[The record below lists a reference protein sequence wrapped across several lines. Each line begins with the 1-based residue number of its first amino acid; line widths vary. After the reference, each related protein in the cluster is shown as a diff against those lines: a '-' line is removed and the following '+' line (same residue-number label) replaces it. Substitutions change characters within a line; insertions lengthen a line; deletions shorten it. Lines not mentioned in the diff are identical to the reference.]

1 MCPFLQKYCKQ
12 ADTLP
17 QVSTLCNVYVPRL
30 YQEHYLALTEV
41 VKNKP
46 VSIIAD
52 ETTDVRDHSILNVIA
67 SIRGKPYL
75 ISVIKMEACNRK
87 TFSQATFRSVTD
99 IVIEFSQVIS
109 VVSDSAA
116 YCKKAYRDV
125 LSTVFSNSLH
135 VLCLAHIVNL
145 TAEVFHHSRDFA
157 HMCALVTMIKSSL
170 YKKPGTPFAVPCRLY
185 IPSADVKL
193 PPVPVST
200 RWNSWF
206 SSVTYH
212 ATKVHLY
219 EVLFKAETSKGM
231 AVECIIELVAHKELY
246 LEICLQ
252 LYFIQ

>member
-12 ADTLP
+12 AGTLP
-17 QVSTLCNVYVPRL
+17 QVSTLRNVYVPHL
-30 YQEHYLALTEV
+30 YQEHYLTLTEV

-75 ISVIKMEACNRK
+75 IGVIKIEACNRK
-87 TFSQATFRSVTD
+87 TFSQAIFRSVTD

-125 LSTVFSNSLH
+125 LSAVFSNSLH

-145 TAEVFHHSRDFA
+145 TA
-157 HMCALVTMIKSSL
+157 I
-170 YKKPGTPFAVPCRLY
+170 PPFP
-185 IPSADVKL
+185 
-193 PPVPVST
+193 
-200 RWNSWF
+200 
-206 SSVTYH
+206 
-212 ATKVHLY
+212 
-219 EVLFKAETSKGM
+219 
-231 AVECIIELVAHKELY
+231 
-246 LEICLQ
+246 
-252 LYFIQ
+252 